1 MYTTS
6 VITDE
11 ISQDLKVA
19 AQMAREY
26 GLQGLEIRSVNE
38 KNPFQMEKADVKFVK
53 SVAEDFGLRICA
65 VSSPMY
71 KCDFGDLAVRR
82 QHEEA
87 FRRFMETM
95 HEWNVSLIRT
105 FNFFNLHDGGA
116 KLPEIAEMYQKLAD
130 VAEDAGVTMVLESE
144 PSVNAVNIAE
154 LVKFL
159 KMVDRASVQAVYDP
173 GNELADVTAP
183 PPYPDGYRILRP
195 WIRHV
200 HVKDIKRGSEMTP
213 APLGEGDVDF
223 HGIFDALRRD
233 EYNGWVSLETH
244 YRVIRMSDE
253 DLVRPQGSSF
263 SKGGYEASRLYL
275 DRLRD
280 VYRWMEA

>member
-1 MYTTS
+1 M
-6 VITDE
+6 
-11 ISQDLKVA
+11 
-19 AQMAREY
+19 
-26 GLQGLEIRSVNE
+26 
-38 KNPFQMEKADVKFVK
+38 
-53 SVAEDFGLRICA
+53 
-65 VSSPMY
+65 
-71 KCDFGDLAVRR
+71 
-82 QHEEA
+82 
-87 FRRFMETM
+87 
-95 HEWNVSLIRT
+95 
-105 FNFFNLHDGGA
+105 
-116 KLPEIAEMYQKLAD
+116 
-130 VAEDAGVTMVLESE
+130 
-144 PSVNAVNIAE
+144 NIAE